1 MTLLRSFV
9 LHQAYIQHNGSQG
22 GRRLLGISALPVV
35 NQPPPRVGALLD
47 HVGRQLRVRSEPVLV
62 ALGMRPRHLVTLT
75 VLRDRG
81 GSSQADLAGLLQID
95 RTNLVG
101 LLNELEAE
109 GWIERR
115 RSPEDRRRHLVEL
128 TPAGSELLSKAE
140 FALAFVE
147 DHVFGAL
154 DNAQRETLYELLQ
167 LAARV

>member
-1 MTLLRSFV
+1 M
-9 LHQAYIQHNGSQG
+9 ID
-22 GRRLLGISALPVV
+22 
-35 NQPPPRVGALLD
+35 QPARRVGALLD
-47 HVGRQLRVRSEPVLV
+47 QVGRQLRMHSLPALD
-62 ALGMRPRHLVTLT
+62 ALGIRPRHLLTLT
-75 VLRDRG
+75 VLRDLG
-81 GSSQADLAGLLQID
+81 GSSQADLSTLLQID

-128 TPAGSELLSKAE
+128 TPAGAELLSKAE

-154 DNAQRETLYELLQ
+154 DNEQRETLYELLQ
-167 LAARV
+167 LAARGEASCTETPRDC

>member
-1 MTLLRSFV
+1 V
-9 LHQAYIQHNGSQG
+9 ID
-22 GRRLLGISALPVV
+22 
-35 NQPPPRVGALLD
+35 QPARRVGALLD
-47 HVGRQLRVRSEPVLV
+47 QVGRQLRQHSLP
-62 ALGMRPRHLVTLT
+62 ALDSLGIRPRHLLTLT

-101 LLNELEAE
+101 LLNELEVA

-128 TPAGSELLSKAE
+128 TSAGSELLSKAE

-154 DNAQRETLYELLQ
+154 DNEQRETLYELLQ
-167 LAARV
+167 LAARGEASCTEAPRDC